1 MFTKGEE
8 RWLVATLVAL
18 LIVSLILTPLT
29 KLTFL
34 ESLRIVF
41 GSVYILF
48 LPGYLIT
55 YIFFK
60 KNKIDHLE
68 RIALGFALSI
78 AIVPLIIFYLN
89 LIGMKIN
96 LINSAL
102 TVLGIIIITMF
113 VLLKNKNEKARKK
126 KN

>member
-8 RWLVATLVAL
+8 KWLVATLIAL
-18 LIVSLILTPLT
+18 LIISLILTPLT

-34 ESLRIVF
+34 ESIKTVF
-41 GSVYILF
+41 GAVFLLF

-55 YIFFK
+55 YIFIK
-60 KNKIDHLE
+60 KNDIDHIE

-78 AIVPLIIFYLN
+78 AIVPLLMFCLN
-89 LIGMKIN
+89 LVGLKIN
-96 LINSAL
+96 LISSTL
-102 TVLGIIIITMF
+102 VVSIIILITIII
-113 VLLKNKNEKARKK
+113 LLKNKNEKTRKK

>member
-1 MFTKGEE
+1 MFTKEE
-8 RWLVATLVAL
+8 KKWSIATLVAL
-18 LIVSLILTPLT
+18 LIVSLAITPT

-48 LPGYLIT
+48 LPGYLIS

-60 KNKIDHLE
+60 RKEVDHLE

-78 AIVPLIIFYLN
+78 AIVPLLIFYLN
-89 LIGMKIN
+89 LIGLKIN

-102 TVLGIIIITMF
+102 TVLIIIIISIIIL
-113 VLLKNKNEKARKK
+113 VYKKNEKAKNKK
-126 KN
+126 D

>member
-1 MFTKGEE
+1 MFTKEE
-8 RWLVATLVAL
+8 KRWTIATIIAL
-18 LIVSLILTPLT
+18 LIVSLAITPT

-41 GSVYILF
+41 GSVYVLF
-48 LPGYLIT
+48 LPGYLIS

-60 KNKIDHLE
+60 RKEVDHLE

-78 AIVPLIIFYLN
+78 AIVPLLIFYLN
-89 LIGMKIN
+89 LLGLQIN
-96 LINSAL
+96 LINSSL
-102 TVLGIIIITMF
+102 TILGIVIISIII
-113 VLLKNKNEKARKK
+113 LAYKKNEKAKNK

>member
-8 RWLVATLVAL
+8 KWGVAAIAAL
-18 LIVSLILTPLT
+18 LIISIALTPTT

-60 KNKIDHLE
+60 QKEIDHLE

-78 AIVPLIIFYLN
+78 AIVPLVIFYLS
-89 LIGMKIN
+89 LIGLKIN
-96 LINSAL
+96 LVNSAI
-102 TVLGIIIITMF
+102 TVLGIIIVTLII
-113 VLLKNKNEKARKK
+113 LIKKKNGKARKK

>member
-1 MFTKGEE
+1 MFTKEE
-8 RWLVATLVAL
+8 KKWTIATIVAL
-18 LIVSLILTPLT
+18 LIVSLAITPT

-48 LPGYLIT
+48 LPGYLIS

-60 KNKIDHLE
+60 RKEVDHLE

-78 AIVPLIIFYLN
+78 AIVPLLIFYLN
-89 LIGMKIN
+89 LIGLKIN
-96 LINSAL
+96 LINSTL
-102 TVLGIIIITMF
+102 TVLGIVIISIIIL
-113 VLLKNKNEKARKK
+113 VYKKNEKAKNKK
-126 KN
+126 D